1 MGGSEH
7 TGWKVIDPWVD
18 PGFRDPVT
26 LGTIFPGLSSF
37 SLLQEQVTIRSA
49 TQVSCEDEISKYM

>member
-1 MGGSEH
+1 M
-7 TGWKVIDPWVD
+7 IDPWVD